1 MTSYFSN
8 LTVILR
14 LGGISLVHCN
24 RNGNE
29 NEPIELKVQINK
41 NVTKTP
47 PSGNFVDYGDTW
59 VGTFPAETLSRKVV
73 KDYLIMS
80 QTVQLRNRFWNNFLQ
95 WHRFLANSCQKK
107 SQIENVSSGKD
118 FRSIYAKKNRTFS

>member
-47 PSGNFVDYGDTW
+47 PSGNFVEYGDTW

-80 QTVQLRNRFWNNFLQ
+80 QTVQLRNRFWNNFL
-95 WHRFLANSCQKK
+95 
-107 SQIENVSSGKD
+107 
-118 FRSIYAKKNRTFS
+118 